1 MDNNNMRGLLDG
13 MVLGRSLKLGK
24 EMKDMEADQDEVN
37 QNKAI
42 DETLGHHAN
51 EMTGEEREE
60 RLRETPKGTFE
71 P

>member
-24 EMKDMEADQDEVN
+24 EMKDLEADQDEMN

-42 DETLGHHAN
+42 DEALGRHAN